1 MDEEPTCKKRRKV
14 NVELGKSISSADL
27 NIPVISRP
35 CNSKDRL
42 EDDNNEQDNVDSEE
56 QDVGIDQHGDRND
69 HQNDAAN
76 VRQDANVK
84 ESAVIGQL
92 VIVEYEGQKFPSKI
106 ISLDSEGALVSTL
119 TKCKLLVGNGLISET
134 KLTTNGKI
142 F

>member
-35 CNSKDRL
+35 CNSKDHL
-42 EDDNNEQDNVDSEE
+42 EDGNNEQDNVDSEE

-69 HQNDAAN
+69 QQNDAAN

-92 VIVEYEGQKFPSKI
+92 VRVTIFLKAKI
-106 ISLDSEGALVSTL
+106 GT
-119 TKCKLLVGNGLISET
+119 LVGEFSRDEIYGPFNLFFSKSGTLRSVP
-134 KLTTNGKI
+134 
-142 F
+142 